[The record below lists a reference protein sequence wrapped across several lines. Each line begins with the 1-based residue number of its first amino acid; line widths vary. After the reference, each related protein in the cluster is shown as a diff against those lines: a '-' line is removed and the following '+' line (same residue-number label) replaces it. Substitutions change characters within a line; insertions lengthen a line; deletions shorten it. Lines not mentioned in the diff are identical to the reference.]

1 MVRVRSILD
10 SDPRSSVPGHRQ
22 IGRVYHF
29 SLYPAVPERHRNT
42 TGDDSSSIALP
53 PSTMDASDQAG
64 ASLPYWTLG
73 LFSPGSGLARM
84 SRQNPYRRGPSTSDI
99 HCGNLHRRRC
109 IGPDFPLDR

>member
-1 MVRVRSILD
+1 MYATVRRKL
-10 SDPRSSVPGHRQ
+10 SVCRFLPKSYGFYSYIFRQ
-22 IGRVYHF
+22 PQR
-29 SLYPAVPERHRNT
+29 
-42 TGDDSSSIALP
+42 TGGPLSSIELP

-84 SRQNPYRRGPSTSDI
+84 NRQNPYRRGPSTSDI
-99 HCGNLHRRRC
+99 HCGDLHRRRC

>member
-84 SRQNPYRRGPSTSDI
+84 NRQNPYRRGPSTSDI
-99 HCGNLHRRRC
+99 HCGDLHRRRC